1 MSHCKLPASEH
12 AVAHK
17 LIYLARRNPD
27 IAASE
32 FGEAWRSHSQLASTL
47 GTNFSRHFTRVR
59 QCIKA
64 YEAKV
69 PDAFSN
75 TFDGAAILTMKSWDD
90 LRAARSHPDAL
101 TTMRNDESR
110 VFAGPVADWTMAVE
124 EVFVAGEPQGSAALL
139 WFARCRPDVGRERD
153 VTAVWQA
160 AGTDLATGWRAAG
173 ASGIAL
179 NRVVESPRATGRVL
193 GHRGILVRRRRRGAC
208 RRLAGMPRRVA
219 HRRHGCVGL
228 GVHARQ
234 INFEKRPSA

>member
-1 MSHCKLPASEH
+1 MSHRKLPASEH

-32 FGEAWRSHSQLASTL
+32 FGEAWRSHSRLASTL

-64 YEAKV
+64 YETKA

-90 LRAARSHPDAL
+90 LRAARQHPDAL

-110 VFAGPVADWTMAVE
+110 VFAGPVADWTTAVE
-124 EVFVAGEPQGSAALL
+124 EIFVAGEPQGSAALL
-139 WFARCRPDVGRERD
+139 WFARCRPDAGGERD
-153 VTAVWQA
+153 VAAAWQA
-160 AGTDLATGWRAAG
+160 VGTDVATEWRAAG

-179 NRVVESPRATGRVL
+179 NRVVESPGPQVAFAGIAEFWFDDVDVARAAAWQECPAALRTREVDPSASVSM
-193 GHRGILVRRRRRGAC
+193 LVR
-208 RRLAGMPRRVA
+208 
-219 HRRHGCVGL
+219 
-228 GVHARQ
+228 